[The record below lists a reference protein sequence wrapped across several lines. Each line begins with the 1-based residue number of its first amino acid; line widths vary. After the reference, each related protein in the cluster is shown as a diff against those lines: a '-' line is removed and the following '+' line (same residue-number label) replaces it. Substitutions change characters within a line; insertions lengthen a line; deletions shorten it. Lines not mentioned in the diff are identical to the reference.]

1 MICKST
7 YFYRIKNR
15 AMKIQIV
22 AIGDEVLNGQVINTN
37 ASWMAERLSARGY
50 YVHKMIVIPDSYEDI
65 YDFISE
71 SFEKYEL
78 SIVTGGL
85 GPTKD
90 DITKKVFAG
99 YFQCGFKTDH
109 GTKERIERIF
119 QRRGLPMLEA
129 NTLQA
134 SVPEVAEILPNTNGT
149 APGLVF
155 KKNGNMIISL
165 PGVPFEMKGILEE
178 YGFPCI
184 FDFFKKESYYAR
196 SVLVTGIGESFL
208 AEKIADWENRLRAE
222 GLELSYLPSVAQIK
236 LRITA
241 KQHPKTYVPLID
253 RYIEELKMLV
263 PENFFGFE
271 GQTLSQVV
279 GGLLKS
285 QGLTIATMESCTGGG
300 ILNELIKT
308 SGSATYVKGGLIT
321 YTNEIK
327 MEVGRISPATI
338 EKYTELSEQ
347 CAREMAE
354 NAAAIFQADVGVSIT
369 GLLEAEKGKDTFA
382 YISVFYKGKTY
393 VVHKKF
399 GDNRERN
406 IQMSIF
412 AALNFLRN
420 LIKDENP

>member
-7 YFYRIKNR
+7 YFYQIKNKT
-15 AMKIQIV
+15 MKIQIV
-22 AIGDEVLNGQVINTN
+22 AIGDEVLNGQVVNTN
-37 ASWMAERLSARGY
+37 ASWMAERLSAWGY
-50 YVHKMIVIPDSYEDI
+50 YVHKMTVIPDGYEEI

-90 DITKKVFAG
+90 DITKKVFAD
-99 YFQCGFKTDH
+99 YFQCGFKTDPA
-109 GTKERIERIF
+109 TRERIESRF

-129 NTLQA
+129 NMLQA

-165 PGVPFEMKGILEE
+165 PGVPFEMRGILEE
-178 YGFPCI
+178 YGFACI
-184 FDFFKKESYYAR
+184 FDFFKKENYYAK
-196 SVLVTGIGESFL
+196 SVLLTGIGESFL
-208 AEKIADWENRLRAE
+208 AEKITDWENRLRAE
-222 GLELSYLPSVAQIK
+222 GLELSYLPSVTQIK

-241 KQHPKTYVPLID
+241 KHNPKVYMPLID
-253 RYIEELKMLV
+253 SYIEELKILV

-271 GQTLSQVV
+271 DHTLSQVV

-285 QGLTIATMESCTGGG
+285 KGLTIASMESCTGGG

-308 SGSATYVKGGLIT
+308 SGSSSYVKGGLIT

-327 MEVGRISPATI
+327 MEVGKISPATI

-354 NAAAIFQADVGVSIT
+354 NAATIFQTDVGVGIT
-369 GLLEAEKGKDTFA
+369 GLLEVEKGKDTFA
-382 YISVFYKGKTY
+382 YISVFYKGNTY
-393 VVHKKF
+393 TQHKKF

-412 AALNFLRN
+412 AALNFVRN